1 MNLYIK
7 IKKKLKR
14 KPKNWLVTGAAGF
27 VGSNLVEELLNLD
40 QKVIGIDNFSNSTYE
55 NIKKIEKSFSKKKL
69 KKFKFLKLDL
79 INYKKCLKFT
89 KNVDY
94 VLHQAALGSVSRSIK
109 DPISSNQSNVT
120 AFLNLINAS
129 RLNKVKQFVYAS
141 SSSVYGDS
149 KILPKNET
157 EIGQQLS
164 PYALTKY
171 INELYAKIFY
181 KNYNFSS
188 IGLRYFNVFGKNQ
201 SSRSQYAAVIPI
213 WLDAVKKH
221 KKVNIFGDGKTS
233 RDFCYIDNVV
243 QANILAATNESIV
256 DASVFNISYGG
267 QISLNYLFK
276 SIVDEQNKLEKNYN
290 LKPKYLN
297 FRPGDIRH
305 SKASINKAKKILGYK
320 PKYSFSDGLRL
331 MIKNKNDKK
340 FN

>member
-1 MNLYIK
+1 MNLYLK
-7 IKKKLKR
+7 IKKKLKK
-14 KPKNWLVTGAAGF
+14 KPKHWLITGAAGF
-27 VGSNLVEELLNLD
+27 IGSSLVEELLKLD
-40 QKVIGIDNFSNSTYE
+40 QKIIGIDNFSNSSYE
-55 NIKKIEKSFSKKKL
+55 NIKKIKENFSKKKL
-69 KKFKFLKLDL
+69 KKFKFLKSDL
-79 INYKKCLKFT
+79 INYKTCLKLT
-89 KNVDY
+89 KKVDY

-109 DPISSNQSNVT
+109 NPILSNQSNVT

-129 RLNKVKQFVYAS
+129 KLNKVKQFVYAS

-149 KILPKNET
+149 KRLPKKEVK
-157 EIGQQLS
+157 IGEQLS

-201 SSRSQYAAVIPI
+201 SSKSQYAAVIPI
-213 WLDAVKKH
+213 WLDAVKKN
-221 KKVNIFGDGKTS
+221 KKIYIFGDGKTS

-243 QANILAATNESIV
+243 QANILAATNEGIV

-276 SIVDEQNKLEKNYN
+276 SIVEEQNKFQKSYILE
-290 LKPKYLN
+290 PKYID
-297 FRPGDIRH
+297 FRPGDVRH
-305 SKASINKAKKILGYK
+305 SKASISKAKKILGYE
-320 PKYSFSDGLRL
+320 PKYSFSNGLRL

-340 FN
+340 FS